1 MKSNSFFYVTS
12 YYRSI
17 IAILASLGLIFYCVS
32 EMGKKIDDYPKV
44 SGVIVKAHLFW
55 NRSPFTVCIN
65 SQPKQWYDIYPEKYY
80 PILKEKV
87 IPGKQAIIWYSPKNN
102 RIKKLVVEG
111 EELKPYEKSIGVY
124 IGFLI
129 AGVLLLIVNFLY
141 ILRNPSHAKG
151 KPEDN

>member
-32 EMGKKIDDYPKV
+32 EMGKKIDDYPKK
-44 SGVIVKAHLFW
+44 SGVIASAFLEW
-55 NRSPFTVCIN
+55 NKSPYNIKL
-65 SQPKQWYDIYPEKYY
+65 SDDGIHWYSVYPEKYY

-129 AGVLLLIVNFLY
+129 AGVLMLIVNFLY